1 MGGGGATA
9 GDTESDTADELCT
22 ATAEARVSEQQEAES
37 PAQAPLPASVTEEHA
52 SAEMEHPIAVD
63 RAQGPRM
70 PGGAAVSTSAG
81 DGSAAEM
88 AADGGADGRRRCG
101 EADAAEGATH
111 KNPRSVCPH
120 QRIRNGPGMVE
131 EGWEGVW
138 MFGWVCACHD
148 CKLYFKPHTH
158 THTHTY
164 THTHTHL
171 HTGGSYPCAR
181 VVPPSG
187 QAVRDDLKAAEDGDE
202 AEDACTTGAVASSVA
217 LSHLQQVHAEQ
228 DTLDADASSSTDSTF
243 EKLQSEARAAH
254 AVLEGPNTSFA
265 AAKAILVCS
274 LNHCAREC
282 VCMWVCAQLSMCM
295 RASGET

>member
-1 MGGGGATA
+1 MCGCMDGCVDAMTA
-9 GDTESDTADELCT
+9 N
-22 ATAEARVSEQQEAES
+22 S
-37 PAQAPLPASVTEEHA
+37 PS
-52 SAEMEHPIAVD
+52 S
-63 RAQGPRM
+63 
-70 PGGAAVSTSAG
+70 
-81 DGSAAEM
+81 
-88 AADGGADGRRRCG
+88 
-101 EADAAEGATH
+101 
-111 KNPRSVCPH
+111 
-120 QRIRNGPGMVE
+120 
-131 EGWEGVW
+131 
-138 MFGWVCACHD
+138 
-148 CKLYFKPHTH
+148 HTH
-158 THTHTY
+158 THTHT
-164 THTHTHL
+164 HTHVHL
-171 HTGGSYPCAR
+171 HTGGSYLCAR
-181 VVPPSG
+181 AVPPSG
-187 QAVRDDLKAAEDGDE
+187 QGVRGDLKAAEGGDE